1 MFRGAP
7 APDCI
12 AKKKKDMGN
21 AADMRVAMLRIINLW
36 LHFDGGE
43 SVFLKVEKP
52 GAFWDSYNGLY
63 IVLDS
68 ISPNI
73 SGTKMEALTY
83 VSYV

>member
-21 AADMRVAMLRIINLW
+21 AAHMRVAMLRIINLW

-52 GAFWDSYNGLY
+52 GAF
-63 IVLDS
+63 
-68 ISPNI
+68 
-73 SGTKMEALTY
+73 
-83 VSYV
+83 